1 MGYARST
8 LVRGAAIGCAA
19 LAIAI
24 ATPAAAVHDEF
35 ELDGDI
41 ADSSSNP
48 SPDWASFFDA
58 TGAQLPLP
66 PHFMASDFVRD
77 FVPNATG
84 PDFTTFT
91 TGSKDTLP
99 IGTGWQCARSSNVN
113 SKVDLLN
120 TYATFFV
127 DPVTGD
133 RQVYFGLERASN
145 AGDGN
150 VAIWFLQDGQVG
162 CVAPSRGS
170 GAAYF
175 AGNHIDGDLLVV
187 SSFTNGGAV
196 STVDVFKWEGG
207 PNGQLN
213 PTPIVSGADCKTTA
227 VGDAVCATVNA
238 NPVTPPWAT
247 QDKDGNNVL
256 DASEFFEGGL
266 NVTRSAIHFEC
277 FNRVLFDTRSSQ
289 SLTATLFDYTL
300 GSFDTCNDF
309 NACTT
314 DVCDP
319 VTGCAYTPISCDD
332 GNPCTDDSCDPASG
346 CVHTANH
353 VACNDGNACTTND
366 TCSGGQCIGGVA
378 PSCDDGN
385 DCTDDTCSPSTGC
398 AHTNNKAACSDGN
411 ACTLNDTCSAG
422 RCVGGPAPN
431 CDDGNVC
438 TDDSCNATTGCV
450 HANNA
455 LPCSDGNSCTTSDV
469 CSGGHCVG
477 GAPPNCDD
485 GNVCT
490 DDTCSP
496 STGCVH
502 TNNTAPCTDG
512 NACTTNDTCSHGSCA
527 GGPALNCNDSNLC
540 TDDSCDPTTGCLH
553 GNNTLPCND
562 GNACTTN
569 DACSGGRCVGGAGP
583 NCDDGNLCTDDTCS
597 PSTGCAHT
605 NNTAPC
611 NDGNACTTNDAC
623 SGGRCVGGAAPNCN
637 DGNGCTD
644 DGCDLATGCVHTN
657 NTAPCND
664 GNACT
669 TNDACS
675 GGNCVGGAP
684 PSCDDGN
691 PCTDDGCNQATGCVH
706 TNNAAPCSDGNMCTT
721 NDACSG
727 GRCVGGPAPSCD
739 DGNVCTDDTC
749 NPSTGCVHVN
759 NTAPCNDG
767 NACTTNDTCS
777 GGTCTGGGSAT
788 VPPCA
793 IMYPFASSDPRTSVV
808 FNESEVLRT
817 FSPTGAVTAT
827 PGLTI
832 KLWYNDEHALTLGV
846 RQVSVK
852 TKTGTAVTDYPL
864 AALCSTPTAGCGV
877 TNPQV
882 GTTALDGDQA
892 GTDTSTCA
900 GYPDLC
906 DRPMFPA
913 LFITDITTDPTSK
926 AGDWQSGGTPLP
938 PNAVFGTWKAA
949 VRTVDKTKSPTAVTV
964 TPDPDPAK
972 NNWNLGGGDPVP
984 DATLRNEGYGAEV
997 RWNVDALITAGQM
1010 VSGRAYRLQ
1019 FMVHDGDQNKAG
1031 GDSGENCVDLN
1042 LCR

>member
-1 MGYARST
+1 
-8 LVRGAAIGCAA
+8 
-19 LAIAI
+19 
-24 ATPAAAVHDEF
+24 
-35 ELDGDI
+35 
-41 ADSSSNP
+41 
-48 SPDWASFFDA
+48 
-58 TGAQLPLP
+58 
-66 PHFMASDFVRD
+66 
-77 FVPNATG
+77 
-84 PDFTTFT
+84 
-91 TGSKDTLP
+91 
-99 IGTGWQCARSSNVN
+99 
-113 SKVDLLN
+113 
-120 TYATFFV
+120 
-127 DPVTGD
+127 
-133 RQVYFGLERASN
+133 
-145 AGDGN
+145 
-150 VAIWFLQDGQVG
+150 VA
-162 CVAPSRGS
+162 
-170 GAAYF
+170 
-175 AGNHIDGDLLVV
+175 
-187 SSFTNGGAV
+187 
-196 STVDVFKWEGG
+196 
-207 PNGQLN
+207 
-213 PTPIVSGADCKTTA
+213 
-227 VGDAVCATVNA
+227 
-238 NPVTPPWAT
+238 
-247 QDKDGNNVL
+247 
-256 DASEFFEGGL
+256 
-266 NVTRSAIHFEC
+266 
-277 FNRVLFDTRSSQ
+277 
-289 SLTATLFDYTL
+289 
-300 GSFDTCNDF
+300 
-309 NACTT
+309 
-314 DVCDP
+314 
-319 VTGCAYTPISCDD
+319 
-332 GNPCTDDSCDPASG
+332 
-346 CVHTANH
+346 
-353 VACNDGNACTTND
+353 
-366 TCSGGQCIGGVA
+366 
-378 PSCDDGN
+378 
-385 DCTDDTCSPSTGC
+385 
-398 AHTNNKAACSDGN
+398 
-411 ACTLNDTCSAG
+411 
-422 RCVGGPAPN
+422 
-431 CDDGNVC
+431 
-438 TDDSCNATTGCV
+438 
-450 HANNA
+450 
-455 LPCSDGNSCTTSDV
+455 
-469 CSGGHCVG
+469 
-477 GAPPNCDD
+477 
-485 GNVCT
+485 
-490 DDTCSP
+490 
-496 STGCVH
+496 
-502 TNNTAPCTDG
+502 
-512 NACTTNDTCSHGSCA
+512 
-527 GGPALNCNDSNLC
+527 
-540 TDDSCDPTTGCLH
+540 
-553 GNNTLPCND
+553 CND

-569 DACSGGRCVGGAGP
+569 DACSGGRCVGGAAP

-605 NNTAPC
+605 NNMAPC
-611 NDGNACTTNDAC
+611 DDGNACTTNDTC
-623 SGGRCVGGAAPNCN
+623 SGGRCVGGPAPNCN

-706 TNNAAPCSDGNMCTT
+706 TNNAAPCSDGNLCTT

-777 GGTCTGGGSAT
+777 GGTCTGGAPAT

-846 RQVSVK
+846 RRVSVK

-864 AALCSTPTAGCGV
+864 SALCSTTAGCGV

-997 RWNVDALITAGQM
+997 RWNVDALIAAGQM